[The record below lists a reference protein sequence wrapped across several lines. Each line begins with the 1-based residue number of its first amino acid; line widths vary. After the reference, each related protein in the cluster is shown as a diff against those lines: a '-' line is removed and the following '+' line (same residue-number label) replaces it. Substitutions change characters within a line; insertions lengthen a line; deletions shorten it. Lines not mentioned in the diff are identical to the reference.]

1 MAEAMFNSIVLTWSV
16 PEEPNGVIL
25 SYQVTYTV
33 NGSPP
38 VSTNTTASST
48 TFTISSLPPLT
59 SVSNISVTAYTR
71 VGEGEP
77 ATLVDTLT
85 PQLQLM
91 NVVVEVVSATSVR
104 VSWDRIALPE
114 ITGYTV
120 YYSQT
125 GNRQRQQQSG
135 EESVTVPSSASSVV
149 IGGLESNVQY
159 QFQVVAI
166 VLKGGI
172 VRFSER
178 SNMTTASTA
187 ATAQFKCTPSLQ
199 VGPIAGGVVM
209 FLAVVLAI
217 IAVVCLLAVWLYCRY
232 Y

>member
-1 MAEAMFNSIVLTWSV
+1 M
-16 PEEPNGVIL
+16 
-25 SYQVTYTV
+25 
-33 NGSPP
+33 
-38 VSTNTTASST
+38 ST
-48 TFTISSLPPLT
+48 
-59 SVSNISVTAYTR
+59 
-71 VGEGEP
+71 
-77 ATLVDTLT
+77 ATD
-85 PQLQLM
+85 
-91 NVVVEVVSATSVR
+91 ECCGGGGVSATSVR

-159 QFQVVAI
+159 QFQVAAI

-187 ATAQFKCTPSLQ
+187 CNSSMQMHTFSPSWTYSWRCGDVPCCSPRHYCSGLSVGSVAVLQ
-199 VGPIAGGVVM
+199 V
-209 FLAVVLAI
+209 LLAI
-217 IAVVCLLAVWLYCRY
+217 ASLVCT
-232 Y
+232 

>member
-33 NGSPP
+33 NGSAP

-77 ATLVDTLT
+77 ATLADTLT

-104 VSWDRIALPE
+104 VSWDRIDLPE

-125 GNRQRQQQSG
+125 GNRRD
-135 EESVTVPSSASSVV
+135 SSRV
-149 IGGLESNVQY
+149 
-159 QFQVVAI
+159 
-166 VLKGGI
+166 
-172 VRFSER
+172 ER
-178 SNMTTASTA
+178 S
-187 ATAQFKCTPSLQ
+187 L
-199 VGPIAGGVVM
+199 
-209 FLAVVLAI
+209 
-217 IAVVCLLAVWLYCRY
+217 
-232 Y
+232 

>member
-1 MAEAMFNSIVLTWSV
+1 MANAMFNSIVLTWSV

-25 SYQVTYTV
+25 SYQVTFTV
-33 NGSPP
+33 NGSAP

-77 ATLVDTLT
+77 ATLADTLT

-104 VSWDRIALPE
+104 VSWDRIDLPE

-125 GNRQRQQQSG
+125 GNRQRRQQSG

-149 IGGLESNVQY
+149 IGDLESNVQY
-159 QFQVVAI
+159 QFQVAVTVQRTGTF
-166 VLKGGI
+166 VL
-172 VRFSER
+172 SQR
-178 SNMTTASTA
+178 SNRVLVS
-187 ATAQFKCTPSLQ
+187 PSLSKSRK
-199 VGPIAGGVVM
+199 
-209 FLAVVLAI
+209 LS
-217 IAVVCLLAVWLYCRY
+217 
-232 Y
+232 

>member
-33 NGSPP
+33 DDSAP
-38 VSTNTTASST
+38 VSTSTTASST
-48 TFTISSLPPLT
+48 TFTISLPPLT

-77 ATLVDTLT
+77 ATLNDTLT

-104 VSWDRIALPE
+104 VSWDRIDLPE

-125 GNRQRQQQSG
+125 GNRRRSG
-135 EESVTVPSSASSVV
+135 EESVTVPSSARSVV
-149 IGGLESNVQY
+149 IGSLESNVHY

-166 VLKGGI
+166 IQLTGTPVL
-172 VRFSER
+172 SER
-178 SNMTTASTA
+178 SDTVIVLVTLCKLKSFASY
-187 ATAQFKCTPSLQ
+187 L
-199 VGPIAGGVVM
+199 
-209 FLAVVLAI
+209 
-217 IAVVCLLAVWLYCRY
+217 
-232 Y
+232 